1 MFYQGEG
8 QEDATD
14 GADDD
19 DDTRGIRP
27 PKPKGKFPSHVTELD
42 RVRQQRFLSTMT
54 SDLHIW
60 LVIIV
65 GLFFAIPAIQIAY
78 RDTKT
83 AD

>member
-1 MFYQGEG
+1 M
-8 QEDATD
+8 
-14 GADDD
+14 
-19 DDTRGIRP
+19 
-27 PKPKGKFPSHVTELD
+27 PKGKFPTHVNELD

-78 RDTKT
+78 RYAK
-83 AD
+83 